1 MAKKTIKIDFG
12 EDRLAK
18 LADKAYNEEKYVLA
32 LRFAYQQLDRFGG
45 NGDVYTRLADIY
57 EAMGLHDSAIRCWF
71 LFLDIARE
79 EELPDIYE
87 GLAVN
92 YLNMGKE
99 AQSAFYYNRLIDADA
114 TITEEMKMDI
124 AEAFAKDK
132 NKKFRFTYPPEL
144 ADYSQ
149 EIDAGSNAL
158 KAGNCDRA
166 IEMFSS
172 VVKGAKGYAK
182 AKELQ
187 AVAHLL
193 KGETK
198 EAEEACQLILDDEPN
213 NVRVLATLA
222 AVYMEQGD
230 KEKSEKIALE
240 LCQLPCNDSEDLYKV
255 ATVCCEN
262 GLHEQ
267 AFERF
272 CALENKMP
280 NDGRVLYFK
289 AVSAFLCGKLD
300 ESEKAFDDLCT
311 IYPDAEVGK
320 YYLHALRTKD
330 ENGGELPTP
339 SYFYC
344 LPQEEREMRCRAL
357 LQIGKCAKEE
367 AELLYLVSGYEG
379 YLRWCFDEM
388 DGADHDLQY
397 LALAT
402 AVHVRA
408 DDFIMEIMLNH
419 EVFDPLKVET
429 LRMLMERNENMEF
442 GAVLCHS
449 HRRIRLFKVSIGRKR
464 HKRFISAYAKLVSR
478 FVGLGEGYSRRI
490 KNTTEKVYRTLLEKD
505 ALDIVDNTDDL
516 CCAIFLITGLKE
528 LGSDK
533 QAIAAA
539 LDANYE
545 KVCEI
550 LDIYYGE
557 NQEKTQEVR

>member
-1 MAKKTIKIDFG
+1 MAKKTVKIDFG

-57 EAMGLHDSAIRCWF
+57 VAMGLHDCAIRCWF
-71 LFLDIARE
+71 LFLDIANE

-149 EIDAGSNAL
+149 EIDVGSNAL

-166 IEMFSS
+166 IEMFST

-198 EAEEACQLILDDEPN
+198 EAEESCRLILDDDPN

-222 AVYMEQGD
+222 AVYMEQGN
-230 KEKSEKIALE
+230 KEESEKIALE

-255 ATVCCEN
+255 ATV
-262 GLHEQ
+262 
-267 AFERF
+267 
-272 CALENKMP
+272 
-280 NDGRVLYFK
+280 
-289 AVSAFLCGKLD
+289 
-300 ESEKAFDDLCT
+300 
-311 IYPDAEVGK
+311 
-320 YYLHALRTKD
+320 
-330 ENGGELPTP
+330 
-339 SYFYC
+339 
-344 LPQEEREMRCRAL
+344 
-357 LQIGKCAKEE
+357 
-367 AELLYLVSGYEG
+367 
-379 YLRWCFDEM
+379 
-388 DGADHDLQY
+388 
-397 LALAT
+397 
-402 AVHVRA
+402 
-408 DDFIMEIMLNH
+408 
-419 EVFDPLKVET
+419 
-429 LRMLMERNENMEF
+429 
-442 GAVLCHS
+442 
-449 HRRIRLFKVSIGRKR
+449 
-464 HKRFISAYAKLVSR
+464 
-478 FVGLGEGYSRRI
+478 
-490 KNTTEKVYRTLLEKD
+490 
-505 ALDIVDNTDDL
+505 
-516 CCAIFLITGLKE
+516 
-528 LGSDK
+528 
-533 QAIAAA
+533 
-539 LDANYE
+539 
-545 KVCEI
+545 
-550 LDIYYGE
+550 
-557 NQEKTQEVR
+557 